1 MGRSNQNKLPLSEL
15 RCWKQ
20 TKTSKQLFFKNL
32 TKTMPEVKEGII
44 IVHQIENI
52 KEKLFQK
59 NQMEIS
65 RLVQ

>member
-1 MGRSNQNKLPLSEL
+1 
-15 RCWKQ
+15 
-20 TKTSKQLFFKNL
+20 
-32 TKTMPEVKEGII
+32 MPEVKEGII
-44 IVHQIENI
+44 IFHQIENI

>member
-1 MGRSNQNKLPLSEL
+1 
-15 RCWKQ
+15 
-20 TKTSKQLFFKNL
+20 
-32 TKTMPEVKEGII
+32 MPEVKEGII